1 MSAPLLDSLTSLPRR
16 VLMGLVRAY
25 QLIVSPWLGGS
36 CRFEPTCSAY
46 SLQVLQT
53 FGAAAGTYMTLT
65 RVVRCHPFCEGGHD
79 PLPGA
84 PPPLFRRLLAVSVAV
99 SNNNHGKSPSS
110 TSTSKPELT
119 P

>member
-1 MSAPLLDSLTSLPRR
+1 MSAPLLELLNNLPRR
-16 VLMGLVRAY
+16 MLMGLVRAY

-46 SLQVLQT
+46 SLQALQA

-65 RVVRCHPFCEGGHD
+65 RLARCHPFCVGGHD
-79 PLPGA
+79 RLPDE
-84 PPPLFRRLLAVSVAV
+84 PPSLFRRHLVMSAVSTDTRGNA
-99 SNNNHGKSPSS
+99 PSS
-110 TSTSKPELT
+110 TSASKPELT